1 MEIKINIKG
10 PSLLAA
16 AFEKLPFDTH
26 NKMRLAMLRGMR
38 DIQETARTQHRFTSR
53 TATLERAVETKI
65 VSDSPLVGSAYINE
79 VMAPYGKYIHKGTKA
94 HFIRP
99 RTRKALRFVGAGGKF
114 FFSKG
119 HMVRGIEA
127 DPFLLNA
134 AKKNETSLNAIFDKA
149 VSEAIKGA
157 GL

>member
-1 MEIKINIKG
+1 MEIKINIRG

-65 VSDSPLVGSAYINE
+65 VSDSPLVGSVYINE
-79 VMAPYGKYIHKGTKA
+79 AMAPYGKYIHEGTKA

-99 RTRKALRFVGAGGKF
+99 RTRKALRFVGAGGRF

-119 HMVRGIEA
+119 HMVRGIKA

-134 AKKNETSLNAIFDKA
+134 AVKNEASINALFDRA
-149 VSEAIKGA
+149 VYTAIKEA